1 MKPLNIDKT
10 ACINTSSNCVI
21 WQGPDIECIAL
32 CKGDTITDVIYKMA
46 VELCVIMDTFDLTN
60 YDLQCITTDPGDFKG
75 LIQILIDK
83 VCMVQSPSLMSASS
97 FSTTLGNDIIVPIN
111 PIFYYTNPYGD
122 LVTEMT
128 VTNYVIAI
136 GNTVGALVQNINVIQ
151 RTLFDQGVRITLLE
165 EAPAPTII
173 LPEVTPVCV
182 LPKEPTEMNIV
193 IAAVEQQFCELQVAT
208 GNPTAIYTNIQK
220 QLSGLNQAQTL
231 SGTGGTMAS
240 LPGWTSTIQ
249 NQADVIG
256 NLLVAYQDMRSAV
269 INILDNYIPSICS
282 SINLVLFATYNSST
296 TSVVITVSGTV
307 PATFVNTNNFGTTFT
322 ITDTTGAS
330 TTINIDILQILN
342 NINGITVSLLNTPI
356 NGLLNLKVS
365 GSPNFTSTTGSSQ
378 CQSYLEYNIVNQG
391 SCPAVTY
398 TPNVDHIVYSFTSSA
413 ATQTYIIEIWNA
425 SESVLIASQSVP
437 SNSVTTITNNF
448 SGLAPGTMYKLRV
461 TINIAGV
468 TTTCAFTAVTTI

>member
-97 FSTTLGNDIIVPIN
+97 FSSSLSNDVIVPIN
-111 PIFYYTNPYGD
+111 QVFYYTNQYGD
-122 LVTEMT
+122 IVTEMPQSDYLIT
-128 VTNYVIAI
+128 I
-136 GNTVGALVQNINVIQ
+136 GNKVGALVQNINVIQ
-151 RTLFDQGVRITLLE
+151 RTLFDQGTQIIALQN
-165 EAPAPTII
+165 APAPTIE

-182 LPKEPTEMNIV
+182 LPQQSTAMNIV

-240 LPGWTSTIQ
+240 LPGWASTIQ

-282 SINLVLFATYNSST
+282 SINLVLYATYNSGHN
-296 TSVVITVSGTV
+296 SVIISITGAV
-307 PATFVNTNNFGTTFT
+307 PPTFVNSTNFGTTFT
-322 ITDTTGAS
+322 ITDSTGAS
-330 TTINIDILQILN
+330 TTSNVDILQMI
-342 NINGITVSLLNTPI
+342 NISNGYTISLTNTPI
-356 NGLLNLKVS
+356 NGLLDLKVS
-365 GSPNFTSTTGSSQ
+365 GNPSFITTTGSSQ

-398 TPNVDHIVYSFTSSA
+398 TPNIDYIVYSFTSSA
-413 ATQTYIIEIWNA
+413 TTQTYIIEIWNA